1 MTRPTAEQ
9 IDFFLHYRIPL
20 SQVFDASGYSR
31 GEYETIMGA
40 LEMVVAIGVTPC
52 AKAGHTVRTRAGH
65 CAQCGT
71 HNLAF
76 LRRYDD
82 PGFVYVATSDAL
94 RLTKVGTSQNVYA
107 RLESLNG
114 YDGYG
119 RTSDWSL
126 KFALHC
132 IQAGRIEFHAQQK
145 LLAHSEWRNYDKQ
158 GEVVRGQ
165 ELFKC
170 SAKVAVAAV
179 KKVLAEFQ

>member
-1 MTRPTAEQ
+1 MSTLQ
-9 IDFFLHYRIPL
+9 
-20 SQVFDASGYSR
+20 
-31 GEYETIMGA
+31 
-40 LEMVVAIGVTPC
+40 MVVAIGVTPC
-52 AKAGHTVRTRAGH
+52 AKAGHTIRTRAGH

-82 PGFVYVATSDAL
+82 PGFVYVATSNAL
-94 RLTKVGTSQNVYA
+94 RLTKVGTSQNVND
-107 RLESLNG
+107 RLEKLNS

-126 KFALHC
+126 KFASHC
-132 IQAGRIEFHAQQK
+132 NQAGRIEFLAQQK
-145 LLAHSEWRNYDKQ
+145 LLAYSEWRDYDKQ

-170 SAKVAVAAV
+170 SSKVAIVAV